1 MKYQYCVVEVS
12 DVAWQE
18 IMDSDEE
25 DEANQHMNRWGS
37 RGWELVCVVPK
48 MDNGTSVGYGIVFKK
63 QIPQDT
69 GPEPCPRSDKGTK

>member
-25 DEANQHMNRWGS
+25 DECNQHLNHWGQ
-37 RGWELVCVVPK
+37 RGWEIVCVVPK
-48 MDNGTSVGYGIVFKK
+48 MDNGTSTGYGIVFKK
-63 QIPQDT
+63 T
-69 GPEPCPRSDKGTK
+69 SKEGEERKLRNV